1 MSFATV
7 EEALAEI
14 RAGNFVIV
22 VDDEDRENEGDL
34 VMAAEF
40 ITAAAV
46 NFMETHARGMLC
58 VPLEQERLRKL
69 EIPLMVAHNTER
81 YRTAFTIT
89 VDAKGL
95 TTTGISTADQAATI
109 RKLADPAACAE
120 DFVRPGHVQ
129 PLMAEPGG
137 VLHRAGHTEAAL
149 DLTRLAGLRP
159 AATICEIKRPDGSM
173 ARLDDLELFGADH
186 GFKLITVAD
195 LIQYRRRTEKL
206 VRRIATTTL
215 PTPFGTFTAHAYES
229 VVETNPYLALTLGDV
244 TQDGTLVRVH
254 SSCLTGDVF
263 HSARCDCGAQLELAL
278 KMIRQEGR
286 GVLLYVYQEGRG
298 IGLLNKLR
306 AYELQDQGRDTVE
319 ANELLGFPA
328 DLRDYGIGA
337 QVLVDL
343 GLKNIRLMTNNPK
356 KLVGLQGYGLTIM
369 EQVPLEA
376 APTTDNACYL
386 RAKRDKLGHR
396 LDIDT

>member
-1 MSFATV
+1 MPFATI

-34 VMAAEF
+34 IMAAEF
-40 ITAAAV
+40 ITPAAV
-46 NFMETHARGMLC
+46 NFMEIHARGMLC
-58 VPLEQERLRKL
+58 VPMERERLRAL
-69 EIPLMVAHNTER
+69 DIPLMVTDNTER
-81 YRTAFTIT
+81 YRTAFTVT
-89 VDAKGL
+89 VDAKGI
-95 TTTGISTADQAATI
+95 TTTGISAADQAATI
-109 RKLADPAACAE
+109 RKLADPHAHAE

-137 VLHRAGHTEAAL
+137 VLHRSGHTEAAI
-149 DLTRLAGLRP
+149 DLARLAGLKP
-159 AATICEIKRPDGSM
+159 IATICEIKNPDGSM
-173 ARLDDLELFGADH
+173 ARLPDLEKFGADH
-186 GFKLITVAD
+186 SSKVMTIAD

-206 VRRIATTTL
+206 VRRLATTTL

-229 VVETNPYLALTLGDV
+229 VVDTNPYLALTLGDV

-254 SSCLTGDVF
+254 SSCVTGDVF
-263 HSARCDCGAQLELAL
+263 HSCRCDCGAQLELAM
-278 KMIRQEGR
+278 KMIQDAGR
-286 GVLLYVYQEGRG
+286 GVLLYVHQEGRG

-306 AYELQDQGRDTVE
+306 AYELQDGGHDTVE

-356 KLVGLQGYGLTIM
+356 KLVGLQGYGLTIV
-369 EQVPLEA
+369 EQVPLA
-376 APTTDNACYL
+376 VPPTEQNACYL
-386 RAKRDKLGHR
+386 RAKRDKLGHQ
-396 LDIDT
+396 LPVD

>member
-1 MSFATV
+1 MPFATI

-40 ITAAAV
+40 ISTAAV
-46 NFMETHARGMLC
+46 NFLETDARGMLC
-58 VPLEQERLRKL
+58 VPMERERLQQL
-69 EIPLMVAHNTER
+69 DIPLMVAHNTER
-81 YRTAFTIT
+81 YRTAFTVT
-89 VDAKGL
+89 VDAKGV
-95 TTTGISTADQAATI
+95 TTTGISAADQAATI
-109 RKLADPAACAE
+109 RRLADPHAHAE

-129 PLMAEPGG
+129 PVMAEPGG

-149 DLTRLAGLRP
+149 DLARLAGLRP
-159 AATICEIKRPDGSM
+159 VAIICEIKNPDGSM
-173 ARLDDLELFGADH
+173 ARLPQLERFGAAH
-186 GFKLITVAD
+186 AFKLVTIAD
-195 LIQYRRRTEKL
+195 LIRYRRRTEKL
-206 VRRIATTTL
+206 VRRLATTTL
-215 PTPFGTFTAHAYES
+215 PTPFGVFTAHAYES
-229 VVETNPYLALTLGDV
+229 LVDANPYLALTLGDV

-254 SSCLTGDVF
+254 SSCVTGDVF

-278 KMIRQEGR
+278 RAIQREGR
-286 GVLLYVYQEGRG
+286 GALLYVHQEGRG

-306 AYELQDQGRDTVE
+306 AYQLQDGGHDTVE

-343 GLKNIRLMTNNPK
+343 GLKSIRLMTNNPK
-356 KLVGLQGYGLTIM
+356 KIIGLQGYGLTVI
-369 EQVPLEA
+369 EQVPLA
-376 APTTDNACYL
+376 VPPTDHNVNYL

-396 LDIDT
+396 LEVD

>member
-1 MSFATV
+1 MPFAPI
-7 EEALAEI
+7 EEALAEM
-14 RAGNFVIV
+14 RAGNFVIL

-40 ITAAAV
+40 ITPAAV
-46 NFMETHARGMLC
+46 NFLETHARGMLC
-58 VPLEQERLRKL
+58 VPVEQGRLRAL

-81 YRTAFTIT
+81 YRTAFTVT
-89 VDAKGL
+89 VDAKGV
-95 TTTGISTADQAATI
+95 TSTGISAADQAATI
-109 RKLADPAACAE
+109 RKLADPKARAE

-137 VLHRAGHTEAAL
+137 VLHRSGHTEAAI
-149 DLTRLAGLRP
+149 DLARLAGLKP
-159 AATICEIKRPDGSM
+159 IAIICEIKNPDGSM
-173 ARLDDLELFGADH
+173 ARLPDLERFAADH
-186 GFKLITVAD
+186 GFKLATIAD
-195 LIQYRRRTEKL
+195 LIRYRRRTEKL
-206 VRRIATTTL
+206 VRRVATTTL
-215 PTPFGTFTAHAYES
+215 PTPFGDFTAHAYES
-229 VVETNPYLALTLGDV
+229 SVETNPYLALTLGDV

-278 KMIRQEGR
+278 RMIREAGC
-286 GVLLYVYQEGRG
+286 GVLLYIHQEGRG

-306 AYELQDQGRDTVE
+306 AYELQDRGRDTVE

-343 GLKNIRLMTNNPK
+343 GVRNIRLMTNNPK
-356 KLVGLQGYGLTIM
+356 KLVGLQGYGITIM
-369 EQVPLEA
+369 EQVPLA
-376 APTTDNACYL
+376 VPPTDHNELYL
-386 RAKRDKLGHR
+386 RAKRDKLGHQLE
-396 LDIDT
+396 LD

>member
-1 MSFATV
+1 MPFAPI
-7 EEALAEI
+7 EEALAEM
-14 RAGNFVIV
+14 RAGNFVIL

-40 ITAAAV
+40 ITPAAV
-46 NFMETHARGMLC
+46 NFLETHARGMLC
-58 VPLEQERLRKL
+58 VPVEQGRLRAL

-81 YRTAFTIT
+81 YRTAFTVT
-89 VDAKGL
+89 VDAKGV
-95 TTTGISTADQAATI
+95 TSTGISAADQAATI
-109 RKLADPAACAE
+109 RKLADPKARAE

-137 VLHRAGHTEAAL
+137 VLHRSGHTEAAI
-149 DLTRLAGLRP
+149 DLARLAGLKP
-159 AATICEIKRPDGSM
+159 IAIICEIKNPDGSM
-173 ARLDDLELFGADH
+173 ARLPDLERFAADH
-186 GFKLITVAD
+186 GFKLATIAD
-195 LIQYRRRTEKL
+195 LIRYRRRTEKL
-206 VRRIATTTL
+206 VRRVATTTL
-215 PTPFGTFTAHAYES
+215 PTPFGDFTAHAYES
-229 VVETNPYLALTLGDV
+229 SVETNPYLALTLGDV

-278 KMIRQEGR
+278 RMIREAGR
-286 GVLLYVYQEGRG
+286 GVLLYVQQEGRG

-306 AYELQDQGRDTVE
+306 AYELQDRGRDTVE

-343 GLKNIRLMTNNPK
+343 GVRNIRLMTNNPK
-356 KLVGLQGYGLTIM
+356 KLVGLQGYGITIM
-369 EQVPLEA
+369 EQVPLA
-376 APTTDNACYL
+376 VPPTDHNELYL
-386 RAKRDKLGHR
+386 RTKRDKLGHHIE
-396 LDIDT
+396 LD

>member
-1 MSFATV
+1 MPFATI

-14 RAGNFVIV
+14 GAGNFVIV

-34 VMAAEF
+34 IMAAEF
-40 ITAAAV
+40 ITPAAV
-46 NFMETHARGMLC
+46 TFMETHARGMLC
-58 VPLEQERLRKL
+58 APMEQERLRAL
-69 EIPLMVAHNTER
+69 DIPLMVANNTER
-81 YRTAFTIT
+81 YRTAFTVT
-89 VDAKGL
+89 VDAKGV
-95 TTTGISTADQAATI
+95 TTTGISAADQAATI
-109 RKLADPAACAE
+109 RKLTDPRAHAE

-137 VLHRAGHTEAAL
+137 VLHRSGHTETAV
-149 DLTRLAGLRP
+149 DLARLAGLRP
-159 AATICEIKRPDGSM
+159 VGTICEIKNPDGSM
-173 ARLDDLELFGADH
+173 ARLPDLERFAAGH
-186 GFKLITVAD
+186 GFKLITIAD

-206 VRRIATTTL
+206 VRRVATTML
-215 PTPFGTFTAHAYES
+215 PTPFGDFTAHAYACL
-229 VVETNPYLALTLGDV
+229 VDTNPYLALTLGDV

-254 SSCLTGDVF
+254 SSCVTGDVF
-263 HSARCDCGAQLELAL
+263 HSCRCDCGAQLELAL
-278 KMIRQEGR
+278 RMIQEAGR
-286 GVLLYVYQEGRG
+286 GVLLYISQEGRG

-306 AYELQDQGRDTVE
+306 AYELQDSGHDTVE

-356 KLVGLQGYGLTIM
+356 KLIGLQGYGLTIM
-369 EQVPLEA
+369 EQVPLTVPATEQ
-376 APTTDNACYL
+376 NACYL

-396 LDIDT
+396 LEVD

>member
-1 MSFATV
+1 MPFATI

-34 VMAAEF
+34 IMAAEF
-40 ITAAAV
+40 ITPATV
-46 NFMETHARGMLC
+46 NFIETHARGMLC
-58 VPLEQERLRKL
+58 VPMERDRLREL
-69 EIPLMVAHNTER
+69 DVPLMVTDNTER
-81 YRTAFTIT
+81 YRTAFTVT
-89 VDAKGL
+89 VDARGV
-95 TTTGISTADQAATI
+95 TTTGISAADQAATI
-109 RKLADPAACAE
+109 RKLADPRSRAE

-137 VLHRAGHTEAAL
+137 VLHRSGHTEAAI
-149 DLTRLAGLRP
+149 DLARLAGLK
-159 AATICEIKRPDGSM
+159 AIATICEVKNPDGSM
-173 ARLDDLELFGADH
+173 ARLADLERFGADH
-186 GFKLITVAD
+186 GFKLMTIAD
-195 LIQYRRRTEKL
+195 LIRYRRRTEKL
-206 VRRIATTTL
+206 VQRVATTTL

-229 VVETNPYLALTLGDV
+229 MVDANPYVALTLGDV

-254 SSCLTGDVF
+254 SSCVTGDVF
-263 HSARCDCGAQLELAL
+263 HSHRCDCGAQLELAL
-278 KMIRQEGR
+278 RAIQEAGR
-286 GVLLYVYQEGRG
+286 GVLLYVHQEGRG

-306 AYELQDQGRDTVE
+306 AYELQDCGHDTVE

-356 KLVGLQGYGLTIM
+356 KLIGLQGYGLTII
-369 EQVPLEA
+369 EQVPLVVP
-376 APTTDNACYL
+376 PTEHNQCYL
-386 RAKRDKLGHR
+386 RAKRDKLGHS
-396 LDIDT
+396 LDVD

>member
-1 MSFATV
+1 MPFATI

-34 VMAAEF
+34 IMAAEF
-40 ITAAAV
+40 ITPAAV

-58 VPLEQERLRKL
+58 VPVERERLRQL
-69 EIPLMVAHNTER
+69 EISLMVANNTER
-81 YRTAFTIT
+81 YRTAFTVT

-95 TTTGISTADQAATI
+95 TTTGISAADQAATI
-109 RKLADPAACAE
+109 RTLADPRARPE

-149 DLTRLAGLRP
+149 DLARLAGLKP
-159 AATICEIKRPDGSM
+159 ITTICEIKNPDGSM
-173 ARLDDLELFGADH
+173 ARLPELERFGADH
-186 GFKLITVAD
+186 GFKLMTIAD
-195 LIQYRRRTEKL
+195 LIRYRRRTEKL
-206 VRRIATTTL
+206 VRRVATTTL
-215 PTPFGTFTAHAYES
+215 PTPFGAFTAHAYES
-229 VVETNPYLALTLGDV
+229 LVDTNPYLALTLGDV
-244 TQDGTLVRVH
+244 AQDGTLVRVH

-263 HSARCDCGAQLELAL
+263 HSCRCDCGAQLELAL
-278 KMIRQEGR
+278 RMIQEAGR
-286 GVLLYVYQEGRG
+286 GVLLYVHQEGRG

-306 AYELQDQGRDTVE
+306 AYELQDGGHDTVE

-343 GLKNIRLMTNNPK
+343 GLRNIRLMTNNPK
-356 KLVGLQGYGLTIM
+356 KLVGLHGYGIAIM
-369 EQVPLEA
+369 EQVPLVVP
-376 APTTDNACYL
+376 PTEQNECYL
-386 RAKRDKLGHR
+386 RAKRDKLGHYLP
-396 LDIDT
+396 LD

>member
-1 MSFATV
+1 MPFATI

-40 ITAAAV
+40 ISAAAV
-46 NFMETHARGMLC
+46 NLLETQARGMLC
-58 VPLEQERLRKL
+58 VPMERERLQQL
-69 EIPLMVAHNTER
+69 EIPLMVANNTER

-89 VDAKGL
+89 VDAKGV
-95 TTTGISTADQAATI
+95 TTTGISAAAQAATI
-109 RKLADPAACAE
+109 RTLADPGAHAE

-129 PLMAEPGG
+129 PVMAEPGG

-149 DLTRLAGLRP
+149 DLARLAGLRP
-159 AATICEIKRPDGSM
+159 AAIICEIKNPDGSM
-173 ARLDDLELFGADH
+173 ARLPHLERFGADH
-186 GFKLITVAD
+186 GFKLITIAD
-195 LIQYRRRTEKL
+195 LIRYRRRTEKL
-206 VRRIATTTL
+206 VRRLATTTL

-229 VVETNPYLALTLGDV
+229 LVDANPYLALTLGDV
-244 TQDGTLVRVH
+244 TQDDTLVRVH
-254 SSCLTGDVF
+254 SSCVTGDVF

-278 KMIRQEGR
+278 RAIQREGR
-286 GVLLYVYQEGRG
+286 GALLYVHQEGRG

-306 AYELQDQGRDTVE
+306 AYQLQDVGHDTVE

-356 KLVGLQGYGLTIM
+356 KIIGLQGYGLTIV
-369 EQVPLEA
+369 EQVPLTVP
-376 APTTDNACYL
+376 PTDHNAGYL

-396 LDIDT
+396 LELD